1 MRKKLAIALA
11 VLLGST
17 VIAIP
22 TALLS
27 GLGDLLIGGE
37 DSSPVSTVVFMV
49 VALGLVW
56 AAQFAWQE
64 WRGRLTEAAPAP
76 PLTR

>member
-1 MRKKLAIALA
+1 MRKELAIALA

-37 DSSPVSTVVFMV
+37 DSSAVSRVVFMV

-64 WRGRLTEAAPAP
+64 WRGSRAQRP
-76 PLTR
+76 PGHPR

>member
-1 MRKKLAIALA
+1 MRKKFAIALA
-11 VLLGST
+11 VLLGSM

-22 TALLS
+22 TALFS

-64 WRGRLTEAAPAP
+64 WRGSRTQRP
-76 PLTR
+76 PRHPR

>member
-1 MRKKLAIALA
+1 MRKKFAIALA
-11 VLLGST
+11 VLLGSM

-22 TALLS
+22 TALFS

-64 WRGRLTEAAPAP
+64 WRGSRAQRP
-76 PLTR
+76 PRHPR

>member
-1 MRKKLAIALA
+1 M
-11 VLLGST
+11 LLGST

-37 DSSPVSTVVFMV
+37 DSSAVSRVVFMV

-64 WRGRLTEAAPAP
+64 WRGSRAQRP
-76 PLTR
+76 PRHPR

>member
-11 VLLGST
+11 VLLGSM

-22 TALLS
+22 TALFS

-37 DSSPVSTVVFMV
+37 DSSPVFMV

-64 WRGRLTEAAPAP
+64 WRGSRAQRP
-76 PLTR
+76 PRHPR